1 MPKQKGSSR
10 QSDFYNLP
18 VTQKEL
24 SSFST
29 TIFEFSSDAMLVL
42 DAVGKITAVNTAL
55 TNLIGFEREQL
66 IGHISDFLFAG
77 QSDVSS
83 YKNFIRDL
91 VNNGYW
97 SGQVFGRNRSGQI
110 IPMDLHFSAVYNEL
124 GEANHYVGIC
134 SSMYSYISKMN
145 EFPFDPNI
153 DPLTKIYNA
162 NAFLHRLEHNIHKI
176 EKDLSVLSL
185 LYIDVD
191 HFHELANRDKYQAGD
206 IILKNLGQTL
216 KDMLEQSDTVAH
228 LKSDMF
234 CVIIQDVYT
243 QESIEEIANRIF
255 QNLTKPYALHPSI
268 AKVSISIGVAT
279 FPISG
284 TTPQDLLASATE
296 AAKTAKTKGG
306 NQICYHK
313 RLTDLTE

>member
-1 MPKQKGSSR
+1 MPRQKSQT
-10 QSDFYNLP
+10 QSKEFYSLP

-55 TNLIGFEREQL
+55 TNLIGFERDEL
-66 IGHISDFLFAG
+66 LGHISDFLFAG

-110 IPMDLHFSAVYNEL
+110 IPMDIHFSAVYDEL
-124 GEANHYVGIC
+124 GQANHYVGIC

-176 EKDLSVLSL
+176 EKDLSVLSI

-191 HFHELANRDKYQAGD
+191 HFHELASRDNYQAGD
-206 IILKNLGQTL
+206 IILKNLGQSL

-228 LKSDMF
+228 LKSDIF
-234 CVIIQDVYT
+234 CVIIQDVFT
-243 QESIEEIANRIF
+243 QESIEEVANRIF
-255 QNLTKPYALHPSI
+255 ANITKPYTLHPNI
-268 AKVSISIGVAT
+268 AKVSLSIGVST

-284 TTPQDLLASATE
+284 TTPQDLLSSAAD
-296 AAKTAKTKGG
+296 AAKRAKSKGG
-306 NQICYHK
+306 NQIFYHK
-313 RLTDLTE
+313 RLNDPLE